1 MKETEQF
8 SFTATWNLVKR
19 LADQIS
25 HPALAVAELIKNAY
39 DADASKVYVNLE
51 MAMQKDI
58 KKCIAIIQDD
68 GHGMTKKDLLTK
80 WSNIGTSA
88 NKHEPFSQMG
98 RAKQGGKGLGRFGAW
113 KIGKKVTV
121 VTKAKISI
129 ANFNLREGMRVG
141 IKVTLRSKR
150 MWDFW
155 DRLVNLSLPRIRDF
169 RGISANSFDGN
180 GNYNLGIREHIIF
193 PEIDY
198 GKVDKIRSF
207 QITIATSAKNDQEG
221 YKLLQLLGMPFTE
234 VNNG

>member
-1 MKETEQF
+1 MNEALKNSIPRMQLLYSNEVR
-8 SFTATWNLVKR
+8 SR
-19 LADQIS
+19 LMDEFGYKNQMEIPKIQKIS
-25 HPALAVAELIKNAY
+25 VNAGMGESLTNKNAIESMLS
-39 DADASKVYVNLE
+39 DLTLITG
-51 MAMQKDI
+51 QK
-58 KKCIAIIQDD
+58 
-68 GHGMTKKDLLTK
+68 
-80 WSNIGTSA
+80 
-88 NKHEPFSQMG
+88 P
-98 RAKQGGKGLGRFGAW
+98 
-113 KIGKKVTV
+113 V

-169 RGISANSFDGN
+169 RGITPNSFDGN
-180 GNYNLGIREHIIF
+180 GNYNFGIREHIIF

-207 QITIATSAKNDQEG
+207 QITIATTAKTDQEG
-221 YKLLQLLGMPFTE
+221 LKLLQLLGMPFME